1 MTAGIVLLFLVAPLI
16 VVPLGLRSI
25 ERANDR
31 RTDRL
36 MRLAILSSVPS
47 AITLAIAFALTP
59 GLASGSLAIPWLV
72 TTGLAA
78 GSAILGF
85 TRDPARLRLTPRRAM
100 DAATG
105 FLFVGAAFALADR
118 ADLRPFDFS
127 ATIILL
133 TAVHFHFAGFALVL
147 AGALAWRARP
157 GPAFGLALGLLVVGI
172 PLTALGFF
180 GLPLVAW
187 FGVILV
193 ASGAIAVAIETL
205 ALSRGMSRGAGALA
219 TVAGVALMV
228 SMPLAVIYSTGA
240 VLGVVWLD
248 VPTMARLHGS
258 LNALGFALPA
268 MLAWT
273 IEGRYGS

>member
-1 MTAGIVLLFLVAPLI
+1 MDPMTAGIVALFLVAPLV

-31 RTDRL
+31 L
-36 MRLAILSSVPS
+36 MRVAILSSVPS

-59 GLASGSLAIPWLV
+59 GLVSGSLAVPWLV
-72 TTGLAA
+72 TTGLTA
-78 GSAILGF
+78 GSSILGF
-85 TRDPARLRLTPRRAM
+85 ARDPARMHPTPRRAL

-118 ADLRPFDFS
+118 ADARPFDFS

-147 AGALAWRARP
+147 AGALAWQARP
-157 GPAFGLALGLLVVGI
+157 GPAVALALVLLILGI

-180 GLPLVAW
+180 GLPLIAW

-193 ASGAIAVAIETL
+193 ASGAIGVAFATL
-205 ALSRGMSRGAGALA
+205 ALSRGMSRGARVLA
-219 TVAGVALMV
+219 TVAGIALLV
-228 SMPLAVIYSTGA
+228 SMPLAVIYSTGT
-240 VLGVVWLD
+240 VLGTTWLD
-248 VPTMARLHGS
+248 LATMARIHGS
-258 LNALGFALPA
+258 LNALGFALPVV
-268 MLAWT
+268 LAWT
-273 IEGRYGS
+273 IEGRQRA